1 MSSWY
6 RRISGNL
13 GELPDSIAYFES
25 ELSSARIETS
35 IKGNLES
42 NSRLMPGI
50 VEHRFNQLQEIEAIL
65 EFLNIQL
72 KKKRSEMFKKYTE
85 AYNRALSDRSAD
97 KYVDGDDEV
106 IEWQILVNEFA
117 MIRNKYL
124 GLMKALDAKQF
135 QINNIVKLRVAG
147 MEDITMG

>member
-6 RRISGNL
+6 RRVTGNL
-13 GELPDSIAYFES
+13 AELPDSITYFES

-42 NSRLMPGI
+42 NSRLMPGV

-85 AYNRALSDRSAD
+85 SYNRALSDRSAD

>member
-6 RRISGNL
+6 RRISSNL

-85 AYNRALSDRSAD
+85 SYNRALSDRSAD

>member
-6 RRISGNL
+6 RRVTGNL
-13 GELPDSIAYFES
+13 AELPDSISYFES
-25 ELSSARIETS
+25 ELTSARIETS

-42 NSRLMPGI
+42 NSRLMPGV

-85 AYNRALSDRSAD
+85 TYNRALSDRSAD